1 MMKLKVGYT
10 LEQLLEVYNKKA
22 NIPKP
27 LTNENVGIYGLS
39 FKLLFWYIFL
49 KNLYV
54 SKYSLNIKLNSCD
67 SLTGI

>member
-1 MMKLKVGYT
+1 MQKCYKKKVKMMKLKVGYT

-39 FKLLFWYIFL
+39 FKLLF
-49 KNLYV
+49 
-54 SKYSLNIKLNSCD
+54 
-67 SLTGI
+67 

>member
-27 LTNENVGIYGLS
+27 LANEDVGIYGLS
-39 FKLLFWYIFL
+39 FKLLF
-49 KNLYV
+49 
-54 SKYSLNIKLNSCD
+54 
-67 SLTGI
+67 